1 MLWWNQ
7 HLWLEYKL
15 IKPAPPWTWAKGTS
29 LLLWRTSFWP
39 WSHTDLPSWGR
50 FCEVKTPGSHRA
62 QAPCLLD
69 HTSYLGPYTS
79 LWKWPSAHV
88 RNFTGLFPVCF
99 PTGRLCY
106 WCVYLWPGG
115 VANWGWLQGYGGS
128 PRLRCSQ
135 GSTRGSEF
143 FLFLTFILILL
154 VLLEDIILSEK
165 WWLFPV
171 AESALGQLSCLALA
185 CLGPIFLELLLLK
198 LHLGFQQEPLPAQ
211 SLMWLPVG
219 CIPFLEEL

>member
-50 FCEVKTPGSHRA
+50 FCGVKTPGSHRA

-99 PTGRLCY
+99 PTGGLCY

-115 VANWGWLQGYGGS
+115 VANWGWLQGHGGS

-135 GSTRGSEF
+135 GSTRGSSPF
-143 FLFLTFILILL
+143 G
-154 VLLEDIILSEK
+154 
-165 WWLFPV
+165 
-171 AESALGQLSCLALA
+171 AEPGEGRKREMGHQ
-185 CLGPIFLELLLLK
+185 LGPSQSVPAWNFRQPWMLNLKQAFLVMTK
-198 LHLGFQQEPLPAQ
+198 VY
-211 SLMWLPVG
+211 SSR
-219 CIPFLEEL
+219 